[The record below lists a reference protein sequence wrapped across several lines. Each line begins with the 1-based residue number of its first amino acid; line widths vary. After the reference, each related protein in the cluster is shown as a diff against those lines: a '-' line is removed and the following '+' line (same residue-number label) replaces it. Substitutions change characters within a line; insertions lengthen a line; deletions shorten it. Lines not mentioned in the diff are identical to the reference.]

1 MRALPAASVIA
12 LATTPEGRGAATV
25 AAAASV
31 DDDRSTRAGAT
42 AAVLG
47 GYQPVLD
54 GIRAV
59 AIVMVLLFHT
69 IRRNRS
75 MFASGYL
82 GVDAFFVLSGFLITT
97 LLLQEA
103 RAGAM

>member
-42 AAVLG
+42 AAVL

>member
-75 MFASGYL
+75 MFASG
-82 GVDAFFVLSGFLITT
+82 
-97 LLLQEA
+97 
-103 RAGAM
+103 